1 MPNLKTLA
9 VKLKNMSRA
18 GEVKRFMQLLELFPN
33 LETLYIQVIN
43 FIYSVHDFFYFIFL
57 QKALMNDFIC
67 CLLFLFRDTVV

>member
-43 FIYSVHDFFYFIFL
+43 FIYSVHDFFI
-57 QKALMNDFIC
+57 
-67 CLLFLFRDTVV
+67 LFFCKRH